1 MSPTIGAGAL
11 DALAEVGNI
20 GAGTAA
26 TALAQMT
33 GTRVD
38 MGVPRVALVPVE
50 EIPERIGGG
59 DTLVAAILLDV
70 GGEAEGRMLFMLPA
84 DSAQELVAL
93 LMGGMAPGGGE
104 EGAPF
109 DEIGLSALQEIGN
122 VLAGSYLT
130 ALGTLTGLRLE
141 PSPPAV
147 GVDMADALIGDAILD
162 VAEQGA
168 PAMLIETEF
177 TGGDTPRVADLLF
190 IPTPQALRAV
200 LDRLGV
206 AWAPR

>member
-1 MSPTIGAGAL
+1 MSLALDPGAL

-33 GTRVD
+33 GARVD
-38 MGVPRVALVPVE
+38 MAPPRVALVPIE
-50 EIPERIGGG
+50 DIPARVGGG
-59 DTLVAAILLDV
+59 ETLVAAILLDV
-70 GGEAEGRMLFMLPA
+70 RGDAEGRMLFMLPA
-84 DSAQELVAL
+84 ESARALVSV
-93 LMGGMAPGGGE
+93 LMGGA
-104 EGAPF
+104 AAASDAAVDPF

-130 ALGTLTGLRLE
+130 ALATLTGLRLE

-147 GVDMADALIGDAILD
+147 GVDMADALLGDALLD
-162 VAEQGA
+162 VEEEG
-168 PAMLIETEF
+168 PAALLIETAFEEA
-177 TGGDTPRVADLLF
+177 DAPRVADLLF
-190 IPTPQALRAV
+190 IPTPGALRTV

-206 AWAPR
+206 A